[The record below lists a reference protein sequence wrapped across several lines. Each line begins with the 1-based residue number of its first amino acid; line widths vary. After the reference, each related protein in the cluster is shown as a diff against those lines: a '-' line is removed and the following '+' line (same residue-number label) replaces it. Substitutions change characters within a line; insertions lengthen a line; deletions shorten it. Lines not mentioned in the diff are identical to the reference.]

1 MIHKSFIKNEKF
13 FPWKVTFPLSHL
25 DLAIRLGNEEGND
38 SLPIATFRC
47 QMTSLYILIGY

>member
-1 MIHKSFIKNEKF
+1 MIHKSFIKNEKI

-47 QMTSLYILIGY
+47 QMTSLV